1 MRYHDNLNRLRFA
14 IGRNKDEIID
24 AMLEDRYSVTFVIP
38 MPESWSRK
46 KKAEQLGEYHR
57 QTPDLDNLEKALKD
71 CLFYEHP
78 VHNDCEVATA
88 HESKIWGETGMI
100 IVDTIE

>member
-1 MRYHDNLNRLRFA
+1 MYHSKIKALRLL
-14 IGRNKDEIID
+14 IGSKRDEIID

-38 MPESWSRK
+38 MPDSWSKK
-46 KKAEQLGEYHR
+46 KKAEHLEEYHR

-78 VHNDCEVATA
+78 IHNDCEVATA
-88 HESKIWGETGMI
+88 HESKIWGKVGMI
-100 IVDTIE
+100 IIDTIE